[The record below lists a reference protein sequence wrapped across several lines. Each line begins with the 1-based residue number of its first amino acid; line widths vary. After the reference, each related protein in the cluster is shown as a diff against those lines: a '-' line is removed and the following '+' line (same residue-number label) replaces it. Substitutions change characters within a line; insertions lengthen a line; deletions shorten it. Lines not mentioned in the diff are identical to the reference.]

1 VAGVRITHP
10 DRLVYPE
17 QGLTK
22 RAVAEYVA
30 AVSPWLLPH
39 VAGRPLSVVRC
50 PQGAGG
56 ACFYQKHATEGLPAV
71 IHGVPVQE
79 SGRERL
85 YVMVDDVE
93 GLVSLV
99 QFGALELHPWGSRA
113 DRLDRPDRIV
123 LDLDPDPAVA
133 WKDVVASAHALRADL
148 ESLGLVSF
156 ARTTGGK
163 GLHVVLPIE
172 RRTGWDEAKELAR
185 GLAARL
191 ARSAP
196 DRYVLTASKARRAG
210 RIFVDW
216 MRNARG
222 ATAIA
227 SYSMRARPGA
237 TVATPLRWE
246 ELDARLDPARFTV
259 ATVPRRLAT
268 LAADPWEGFASLRQA
283 LTRTV
288 LERVRSDAPAGERA
302 SARRGGERRARASR
316 KATSA
321 RSSAVRPRKASGAAR
336 RKSRA
341 SDPAS

>member
-1 VAGVRITHP
+1 
-10 DRLVYPE
+10 
-17 QGLTK
+17 
-22 RAVAEYVA
+22 
-30 AVSPWLLPH
+30 
-39 VAGRPLSVVRC
+39 
-50 PQGAGG
+50 
-56 ACFYQKHATEGLPAV
+56 
-71 IHGVPVQE
+71 
-79 SGRERL
+79 
-85 YVMVDDVE
+85 
-93 GLVSLV
+93 V

-113 DRLDRPDRIV
+113 VRLDRPDRIV